1 MQKIIDQTE
10 KTARN
15 YFSSFGFAEEQISAL
30 IATGKKDLQD
40 KLSELETL
48 LDAPETTTEELNSV
62 LHALKGLL
70 FQLGNKEVGEQ
81 INEIRSRLDDQ
92 AVLDEIRK
100 ILLS

>member
-1 MQKIIDQTE
+1 MHNIIDETE
-10 KTARN
+10 KTARS
-15 YFSSFGFAEEQISAL
+15 YFSAFGFADAQISAL
-30 IATGKKDLQD
+30 IATGKKDLRN

-70 FQLGNKEVGEQ
+70 FQLGNKATGEQ
-81 INEIRSRLDDQ
+81 INEIRSHLDDKN
-92 AVLDEIRK
+92 AREEIRR

>member
-10 KTARN
+10 KTART
-15 YFSSFGFAEEQISAL
+15 YFGAFGFADEQISAL
-30 IATGKKDLQD
+30 IATGKKDLQS

-70 FQLGNKEVGEQ
+70 FQLGNQELGEQ
-81 INEIRSRLDDQ
+81 INEIRSHLDDES
-92 AVLDEIRK
+92 ALDDIRR